1 MKYKDFLTQFSIK
14 DITQDSKRV
23 FSTNKLQIDQSTLS
37 MNENVYDQFE
47 SYAENNNFIGKF
59 NDLIE
64 GIRLNNT
71 ENRQV
76 THFNYRNKSSDL
88 FESSLDKMDE
98 LSETIKVRFKK
109 IIIFGIGGSY
119 LGPKLMEDIFY

>member
-59 NDLIE
+59 NDH
-64 GIRLNNT
+64 R
-71 ENRQV
+71 
-76 THFNYRNKSSDL
+76 
-88 FESSLDKMDE
+88 
-98 LSETIKVRFKK
+98 
-109 IIIFGIGGSY
+109 
-119 LGPKLMEDIFY
+119 